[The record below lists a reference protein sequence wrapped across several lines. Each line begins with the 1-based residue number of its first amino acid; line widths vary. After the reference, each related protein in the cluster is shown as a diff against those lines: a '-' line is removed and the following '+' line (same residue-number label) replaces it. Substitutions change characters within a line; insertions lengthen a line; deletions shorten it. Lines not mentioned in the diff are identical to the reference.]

1 MKKNTIFIFIFIITV
16 LFNSNVYADDIKVYI
31 DSVEIR
37 FDIPP
42 IIENGRTLVPMRAIF
57 ESLGAEVDWDNDT
70 KTAAA
75 YKGDIGVAVQVDNI
89 YANKNNSAIELDVA
103 PKIIE
108 GRMLVPLRF
117 IGEAFDNVVNWN
129 NDSRSVTISSN
140 SVDVPIDSNT
150 NSASGIVGYWS
161 TTHFSN
167 LRVDAYSGFPLDDYS
182 GEWYA
187 FWDDGTYV
195 RLMTGAGTVING
207 TASYS
212 GKYTVDSDSGTI
224 TFFEIK
230 ESWVPSKST
239 ESKKAYTNK
248 TIEDYTVTLQINDDN
263 QTIRIG
269 STLWSSTTEFT
280 RVVE

>member
-75 YKGDIGVAVQVDNI
+75 YKGD
-89 YANKNNSAIELDVA
+89 
-103 PKIIE
+103 
-108 GRMLVPLRF
+108 